1 MAASVTGN
9 YIHRLN
15 FRVIYIIVKC
25 TIFLHILAMGDVN
38 KLQIA
43 LAATAP
49 WFVSVVIY
57 DNEKFIGL
65 N

>member
-15 FRVIYIIVKC
+15 FRVKC